1 MPLIS
6 VTSVDDI
13 PLDGSEMVLVISI
26 LFSFNSDVWCMM
38 YDDELNTEVVSVKN
52 IELLFSVT
60 SDVVNGE
67 E

>member
-26 LFSFNSDVWCMM
+26 LFSFNSDAWCMM

-67 E
+67 